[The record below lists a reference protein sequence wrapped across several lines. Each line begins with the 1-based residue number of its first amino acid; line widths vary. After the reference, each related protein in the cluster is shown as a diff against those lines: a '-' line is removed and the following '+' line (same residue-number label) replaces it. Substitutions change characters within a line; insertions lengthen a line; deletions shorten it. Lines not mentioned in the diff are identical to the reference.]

1 MKNNEINMIK
11 VYEKEQEAKNNIERK
26 LNNNLK
32 GVYNSI
38 KDLENK
44 ISKHIRINDIFI
56 EENYL
61 YNNGDDKVYFLKNNG
76 LDYAI
81 QIEEFANGKVE
92 LKYISIL

>member
-1 MKNNEINMIK
+1 MENEINMIK

-32 GVYNSI
+32 GVYSSI

-44 ISKHIRINDIFI
+44 FSKHIRIKDIFI

-61 YNNGDDKVYFLKNNG
+61 HNNGDDKVYFIKNNG
-76 LDYAI
+76 IDYVI
-81 QIEEFANGKVE
+81 QIEELANGKVE

>member
-1 MKNNEINMIK
+1 MDN
-11 VYEKEQEAKNNIERK
+11 EKEQEAKNNIERK
-26 LNNNLK
+26 LNK
-32 GVYNSI
+32 EYCGIYNSI
-38 KDLENK
+38 DDLDK
-44 ISKHIRINDIFI
+44 KLGKKLRINDIFI

-61 YNNGDDKVYFLKNNG
+61 HNNGDDKVYFIKNNG

>member
-61 YNNGDDKVYFLKNNG
+61 HNNGDDKVYFIKNNG